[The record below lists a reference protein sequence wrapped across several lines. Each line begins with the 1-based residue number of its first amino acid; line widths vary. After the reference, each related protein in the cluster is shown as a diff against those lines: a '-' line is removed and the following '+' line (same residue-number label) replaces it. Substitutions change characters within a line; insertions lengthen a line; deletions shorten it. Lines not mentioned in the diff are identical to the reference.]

1 MEKSKCPI
9 CGKKFVDILKH
20 FALDHEI
27 KDMNQ
32 FEQLVSECEKNEQK
46 KTSFRNYVEGLK
58 LKLSLGMISPEEYR
72 ESMMKWC
79 KEN

>member
-1 MEKSKCPI
+1 
-9 CGKKFVDILKH
+9 
-20 FALDHEI
+20 
-27 KDMNQ
+27 MNQ